1 MSLKKWIVLSKAK
14 NSVKEFEWVNEHP
27 MECQET
33 FVSKLVKMNKDT
45 LYGKKLELEKT
56 RSVDEY
62 QKRVPIHDY
71 NSIEKYMKLIM
82 SGEKDILFR
91 GTPIWWAKTSGTTS
105 EPKLIPVTREMT
117 EYFSDTG
124 SRLLYSFIME
134 NPQKNIDV
142 LSGKLL
148 YLRAPSTTAYING
161 IPAGYVSGIT
171 GETQSRFA
179 RRMVVPRKEVS
190 QLADW
195 EEKFYLTILETIS
208 ENVTMIVGVTP
219 LLMSMFQRMADE
231 YPERLIRD
239 LRSEQTKEKI
249 RKALRKGEGRFLPL
263 NCWEN
268 LKLFAPSSASIK
280 PYMRRYTELFGDTPT
295 REAYGA
301 TEGQLGHENDE
312 GGGLLLHWD
321 KYLFEFLPFQEADT
335 THSEDGQAEK
345 THADALGER
354 LVVSELKVGNLYEL
368 LITTPFGL
376 YSYRIGD
383 ILRLESRDPYKFT
396 VVGRTKMTLNVY
408 GEKVCEDHVSTALSA
423 AETSTRTIVSD
434 YSCAVAADGGS
445 RYVLYV
451 EFIKPPK
458 DRLKFIAKWDN
469 KLQEIAPAYACFRAR
484 DTMLKPPEMVMLDKG
499 TFQKYEERR
508 MRDRNASGH
517 LKPPH
522 IIHGGELPRELEISV
537 RTI

>member
-1 MSLKKWIVLSKAK
+1 MSLKKWIVLRKARK
-14 NSVKEFEWVNEHP
+14 SVKEFEWVNEHP
-27 MECQET
+27 LDCQEM
-33 FVSKLVKMNKDT
+33 FVSRLAQMNKDT
-45 LYGKKLELEKT
+45 LYGRKLELERV

-71 NSIEKYMKLIM
+71 NAIQKYIRLIM
-82 SGEKDILFR
+82 SGRRDILFR

-105 EPKLIPVTREMT
+105 EPKLIPVTREMAK
-117 EYFSDTG
+117 YFSDTG

-134 NPQKNIDV
+134 NPERNVDV

-148 YLRAPSTTAYING
+148 YLRAPSTTEYING
-161 IPAGYVSGIT
+161 IPAGYISGIT

-195 EEKFYLTILETIS
+195 EKKFYLTILETIG

-219 LLMSMFQRMADE
+219 LLMSMFQRMTDE

-239 LRSEQTKEKI
+239 LRNGQTKEKV
-249 RKALRKGEGRFLPL
+249 RKALKKGEGRLLPL

-268 LKLFAPSSASIK
+268 LRLFTPSSASIK
-280 PYMRRYTELFGDTPT
+280 PYMRRYTELFGDIPT
-295 REAYGA
+295 REAYSA
-301 TEGQLGHENDE
+301 TEGQLGHEDEE

-321 KYLFEFLPFQEADT
+321 KYLFEFLSFQETDSARD
-335 THSEDGQAEK
+335 EDVQEEK
-345 THADALGER
+345 TRGGIPRER
-354 LVVSELKVGNLYEL
+354 LIVSELKVGNLYEL

-383 ILRLESRDPYKFT
+383 VLRLESKNPYRFT
-396 VVGRTKMTLNVY
+396 IVGRTKMTLNVY

-423 AETSTRTIVSD
+423 AETLTRTIVSD

-445 RYVLYV
+445 RYILYV

-458 DRLKFIAKWDN
+458 DKLKFIAAWDN
-469 KLQEIAPAYACFRAR
+469 KLREIAPAYACFRAR
-484 DTMLKPPEMVMLDKG
+484 DAMLKPPEMIALDKG

-508 MRDRNASGH
+508 VRGRNASGH

-522 IIHGGELPRELEISV
+522 IISGGELPHELEIPI
-537 RTI
+537 RTL